1 MGAVS
6 VADWKAFSRAPD
18 GDAAV
23 EALYARLL
31 GAAEFI
37 VADYLG
43 YALAQASYT
52 HTFKGEGRD
61 YIQLKARPVTDPV
74 TAVTVDGVS
83 KTPGD
88 YFIDE
93 ENLVSKSGEVF
104 ASGAAVVVQYQ
115 AGWAAA
121 PDCVQIAIMEIAT
134 LKYTQAAGQIGVTS
148 QSMDGGNS
156 RTFVNFT
163 DFSKYLAPLQSL
175 RVVRLKEP
183 GK

>member
-23 EALYARLL
+23 EALYATLL
-31 GAAEFI
+31 DAAESV

-43 YALAQASYT
+43 YAIAQASYT
-52 HTFKGEGRD
+52 HTLEGEGKP

-74 TAVTVDGVS
+74 TAITVDGVS
-83 KTPGD
+83 KTPGNYALD
-88 YFIDE
+88 DE
-93 ENLVSKSGEVF
+93 YLVSKTGEVF

-115 AGWAAA
+115 AGWATA
-121 PDCVQIAIMEIAT
+121 PGSVKLAIMRIAT
-134 LKYTQAAGQIGVTS
+134 LLHTESAGQIGVTS